1 MSGAELASG
10 SAGAAAFRRRGEG
23 VTHWPQ
29 LTPCHACVPRLRPC
43 SKLGSQ
49 RFGGLVFK
57 AFRDADL
64 ETKSVAMYKEVGV
77 GDRMGTLS
85 REQFAELLQKIDSGL
100 RALPATAQVARQ
112 QGEYLAAALR
122 QADGNVAGARPSR
135 S

>member
-1 MSGAELASG
+1 
-10 SAGAAAFRRRGEG
+10 
-23 VTHWPQ
+23 
-29 LTPCHACVPRLRPC
+29 
-43 SKLGSQ
+43 
-49 RFGGLVFK
+49 VFK

-122 QADGNVAGARPSR
+122 QADGNVAGERPPLR
-135 S
+135 FT